1 VYSSGY
7 LQFVS
12 EAFKERYK
20 KIKKWK
26 VSEEEEEDPGGGVSP
41 AGRKKQ
47 KTVQSEEEQEKTKK
61 QKGEALRQMLEERRR
76 CDEMVVKACLRKQN
90 KDPYKQALREAIR
103 NRVESYCRSIRN
115 ASFGHMHIAKEMYRN
130 VTHMETVEVPDEF
143 FNENFI
149 RRLLVGTGEAS
160 TKTMSEC
167 MLSTNIAPNFAST
180 ILDTRMSGIY

>member
-1 VYSSGY
+1 VVICSLYQKRSKSD
-7 LQFVS
+7 
-12 EAFKERYK
+12 
-20 KIKKWK
+20 IKKSK
-26 VSEEEEEDPGGGVSP
+26 NGKFRKRKRRILEAEYHRLAE
-41 AGRKKQ
+41 KKQ

-143 FNENFI
+143 FNENLFVACWLAPGKL
-149 RRLLVGTGEAS
+149 RR
-160 TKTMSEC
+160 KQ
-167 MLSTNIAPNFAST
+167 
-180 ILDTRMSGIY
+180 